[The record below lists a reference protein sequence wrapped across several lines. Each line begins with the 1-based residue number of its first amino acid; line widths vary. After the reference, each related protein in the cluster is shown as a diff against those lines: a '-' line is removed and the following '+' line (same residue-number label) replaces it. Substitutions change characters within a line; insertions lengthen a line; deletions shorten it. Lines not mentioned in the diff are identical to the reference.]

1 MPADE
6 PSNERLL
13 VVSCDSHADPGD
25 AADYAP
31 YFEPRYR
38 ELFVRST
45 AAIAGVDDRD
55 TGAEMFSRDHVER
68 RAHAFETFL
77 EGIEERDGGL
87 DRRLA
92 HGDTMRSM
100 TVDAATRI
108 RELEADGVVAE
119 VVFPNALPFQ
129 YVPEISRFGPEL
141 RAAGLRAYNRWLA
154 DLCAESPGRT
164 VGVAQLPA
172 VDDVEATVREIRA
185 SAAAGLR
192 GVQCPRPAAGRPP
205 LSDASYEPI
214 WQSCVELALP
224 LHVHIGWGGSNV
236 DGLPPDAA
244 RDPAVG
250 AIMRSEIRWLSRR
263 PLWLLI
269 WGQVLERHP
278 ELAVVF
284 VEQYADWVPATV
296 ASLDAQYDDYQRGH
310 AIRAALPRRPSE
322 YWRGSC
328 FVCASAISRAE
339 VEMRDE
345 IGVSTMLFGTDY
357 PHFEGTWPNTRAW
370 IAEAFA
376 GVAESDVRAILGENA
391 VRCYGL
397 DRAQLAERAA
407 IVGPTLGDL
416 TDASTAET
424 AEWLAG
430 RGVGRPVTR
439 V

>member
-1 MPADE
+1 SSGWRSSRSRPRSTTTRCSRCSRSRWSWPACPPSCSPMARARARVSTKGRDCSATRGRASLPRLGGPPPPEADVPADE

-278 ELAVVF
+278 E
-284 VEQYADWVPATV
+284 
-296 ASLDAQYDDYQRGH
+296 
-310 AIRAALPRRPSE
+310 
-322 YWRGSC
+322 
-328 FVCASAISRAE
+328 
-339 VEMRDE
+339 
-345 IGVSTMLFGTDY
+345 
-357 PHFEGTWPNTRAW
+357 
-370 IAEAFA
+370 
-376 GVAESDVRAILGENA
+376 
-391 VRCYGL
+391 
-397 DRAQLAERAA
+397 
-407 IVGPTLGDL
+407 
-416 TDASTAET
+416 
-424 AEWLAG
+424 
-430 RGVGRPVTR
+430 
-439 V
+439 